1 MKIKVLLFAGLREKR
16 GEGEVELEVPS
27 GTPARELSE
36 RLFPEGSL
44 SPEFWHKVRFAVN
57 LDYVSSNTVLHEG
70 DEVALIPPVAG
81 G

>member
-16 GEGEVELEVPS
+16 GEGELELEIPP
-27 GTPARELSE
+27 GTPARELAP
-36 RLFPEGSL
+36 RLFPEGSV
-44 SPEFWHKVRFAVN
+44 SQEFWHKVRFAVN
-57 LDYVSSNTVLHEG
+57 LDYVPSGTVLQEG